1 MNKEKIEKAKE
12 DLSFFNEGDYITKEM
27 EHSARVLEGY
37 IKQLENE
44 IEMYKDFK
52 EIANMKMGDR
62 NVIRAIK
69 NYKTLDKVTDKLKE
83 MSIKYTQE
91 YQTVENL
98 ELIKQDVTVLQELS
112 CVIEDIEEI
121 LNIIE
126 GEKYENTK
134 DIKEE

>member
-12 DLSFFNEGDYITKEM
+12 DLQFFNEGDYITPEM
-27 EHSARVLEGY
+27 EHSARILEEY
-37 IKQLENE
+37 IKQLESE

-69 NYKTLDKVTDKLKE
+69 NYNTLDKVTEECRKQITTYED
-83 MSIKYTQE
+83 SI
-91 YQTVENL
+91 L
-98 ELIKQDVTVLQELS
+98 EIFPQK
-112 CVIEDIEEI
+112 I

-126 GEKYENTK
+126 GEKE
-134 DIKEE
+134 

>member
-1 MNKEKIEKAKE
+1 MNKEIEKAKE
-12 DLSFFNEGDYITKEM
+12 DLSFMNEGDYVTKEM

-37 IKQLENE
+37 IKELENE

-69 NYKTLDKVTDKLKE
+69 NYKTLDKVTDILK
-83 MSIKYTQE
+83 
-91 YQTVENL
+91 
-98 ELIKQDVTVLQELS
+98 
-112 CVIEDIEEI
+112 EDIEIYINSKELTQKEQIELDYAQEI

-126 GEKYENTK
+126 GGNGQCK
-134 DIKEE
+134 